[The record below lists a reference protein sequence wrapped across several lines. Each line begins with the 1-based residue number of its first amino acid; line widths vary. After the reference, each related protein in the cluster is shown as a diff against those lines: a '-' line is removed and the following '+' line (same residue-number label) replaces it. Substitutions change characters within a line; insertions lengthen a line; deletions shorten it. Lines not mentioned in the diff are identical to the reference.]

1 MRFRTEIEHF
11 REWCRPEIH
20 WRPTLSAFFFEKPRK
35 GWGTEVYS
43 KNALFTAEMD
53 ACGFPPFV
61 RFSLKNCTK
70 DGAPNSG
77 GALHPFAFPIIHSGM
92 SHPLF
97 SPFQLRAVE
106 FANRIGVSPMCQYS
120 SEDGFASDWHLVHL
134 GSRAQGGAGLV
145 ILEAAAVVP
154 EGRISSADLG
164 LWKDAHIPALK
175 RIASFLHSQGA
186 RAGIQLAH
194 AGRKG
199 SMSQP
204 FAGERLL
211 LPAEGGW
218 QPVAP
223 SALAFSP
230 DYALPLALNQAGID
244 AVVEAFRQA
253 ARRALEAGFD
263 FVEIHA
269 AHGYLLHQFLS
280 PLANRRT
287 DAYGGSFKNRTRLA
301 LAVVDA
307 VRAEWPA
314 HLPLFVRISAT
325 DWAEG
330 GWNADES
337 VQLARLFR
345 EHGVDLVDV
354 SSGGQ
359 IPDAKIPVGPGFQ
372 VEFAARIRREAEIP
386 TAAVGL
392 ISDPAQANAIVVRGD
407 ADLVLLGRELL
418 RDPYWPVHAA
428 EALGESASWPAQYL
442 RSAPRHSPART
453 PVLRPEQ
460 V

>member
-1 MRFRTEIEHF
+1 
-11 REWCRPEIH
+11 
-20 WRPTLSAFFFEKPRK
+20 
-35 GWGTEVYS
+35 
-43 KNALFTAEMD
+43 
-53 ACGFPPFV
+53 
-61 RFSLKNCTK
+61 
-70 DGAPNSG
+70 
-77 GALHPFAFPIIHSGM
+77 
-92 SHPLF
+92 
-97 SPFQLRAVE
+97 
-106 FANRIGVSPMCQYS
+106 MCQYS
-120 SEDGFASDWHLVHL
+120 SQDGFAADWHLVHL

-145 ILEAAAVVP
+145 ILEASAVVP
-154 EGRISSADLG
+154 EGRISIGDLG
-164 LWKDAHIPALK
+164 IWKDEHVPALK

-194 AGRKG
+194 AGRKA
-199 SMSQP
+199 SMAVP

-223 SALAFSP
+223 SALAFSSSYAVP
-230 DYALPLALNQAGID
+230 DALDQAGIER
-244 AVVEAFRQA
+244 VIEAFRQA
-253 ARRALEAGFD
+253 ARRALAAGFD

-280 PLANRRT
+280 PLANRRA
-287 DAYGGSFKNRTRLA
+287 DAYGGTFENRTRLV
-301 LAVVDA
+301 LEVVDA

-330 GWNADES
+330 GWTIDES
-337 VQLARLFR
+337 VQLCRLLR

-354 SSGGQ
+354 SSGGLV
-359 IPDAKIPVGPGFQ
+359 PNAKIPAAPGFQ
-372 VEFAARIRREAEIP
+372 VEFAARIRREAGIP

-392 ISDPAQANAIVVRGD
+392 ISDPVQANAIVANGE

-428 EALGESASWPAQYL
+428 AVLGEPASWPAQYL
-442 RSAPRHSPART
+442 RAAPHGSHART
-453 PVLRPEQ
+453 QVTRPETA
-460 V
+460 